1 MATIRCLPNGF
12 DGEEKPIFKQ
22 SSLQEL
28 ECGITLLNLSNA
40 PITKRL
46 PGLEILTSQPE
57 LLTEKD
63 IEVATELLSTIN
75 TDPNKTVRQLK
86 IHCCSLIK

>member
-1 MATIRCLPNGF
+1 MATIRCLTNAF
-12 DGEEKPIFKQ
+12 DEEEKPVFKQ

-28 ECGITLLNLSNA
+28 ECGITLLNLSNV

-46 PGLEILTSQPE
+46 PSLEILTSQPE
-57 LLTEKD
+57 LLNEKD

-75 TDPNKTVRQLK
+75 TDPNKTVR
-86 IHCCSLIK
+86 